1 MVYYSVSR
9 YNEDMFLA
17 GIMSWWYGNGLRLRL
32 AMIGGRI
39 ARTNDY
45 FSIGLL
51 ASTLFSPYRQISA
64 GKVSGPLSVQLHAF
78 ADRLISRLIGAVVRA
93 FMIVFGVVVISLQ
106 VVGSAVIVF
115 FWLFIPLFPV
125 IGLLLAVIGWV
136 PTWR

>member
-32 AMIGGRI
+32 AMIGSRI

-64 GKVSGPLSVQLHAF
+64 GKVSGPLSLQLRAF
-78 ADRLISRLIGAVVRA
+78 VDRLISRFIGAIVRA
-93 FMIVFGVVVISLQ
+93 FMILLGLVVISLQ
-106 VVGSAVIVF
+106 AIVGMVIMF
-115 FWLFIPLFPV
+115 FWIIIPLFPV

-136 PTWR
+136 PSWL

>member
-17 GIMSWWYGNGLRLRL
+17 GIMSWWYGDGLRLRL

-39 ARTNDY
+39 ARTNDF

-64 GKVSGPLSVQLHAF
+64 GKVSGPLPLQLRAF
-78 ADRLISRLIGAVVRA
+78 VDRLISRLIGAVVRA
-93 FMIVFGVVVISLQ
+93 FMIVFGVVAIGLQ
-106 VVGSAVIVF
+106 VIGGTIVVF
-115 FWLFIPLFPV
+115 FWMLIPLFPV
-125 IGLLLAVIGWV
+125 IGLLMTVIGWV
-136 PTWR
+136 PQWL